1 MLAILICMP
10 VWGSAAK
17 AQTLE
22 PYAVFNETTGTLTF
36 KCNDEKPSNAYPL
49 NKDTNR
55 PLWITNNRNAIKT
68 VVFDASFAQARPP
81 TCYSWFLECKNL
93 TEIKG
98 IKNLNTEK
106 VTNMYRM
113 FSSCEQ
119 LTSLD
124 VSNFSTENVTNMSNM
139 FDGCKQLTSLD
150 VSNFNTRNVT
160 GMSKMFSGCK
170 KLASL
175 DVSNF
180 STENVTNMSNMF
192 SSCEQLTSLDVS
204 NFKTEKVTTLNS
216 MFWDCGQL
224 TSLDVSNFNTKNVT
238 GMTGMFCGCGQLT
251 SLDVSNFKT
260 EKVTNMG
267 SMFNGCKKL
276 TSLDVSNF
284 NTENV
289 TSMSSMFSGCW
300 QLTSLDL
307 SNFNTNKVRQMSYM
321 FYLSSNLKTIYASDM
336 FVTTKI
342 QGSLNMFKGCTS
354 LKGAIAYDENKI
366 DYRYANYKDGYFTQK
381 AQTLEPYAVF
391 DETTGTLTFKCN
403 DEKPSNAYSLNEDT
417 NEPLWITNNK
427 NAIKTVVFDA
437 SFAKAR
443 PTTCYYWF
451 RECTKLTEIKGID
464 NLNTEKVTNMN
475 SMFCGTFKLTSLD
488 VSNFNT
494 ENVTD
499 MDSMFCSSHITS
511 LDVSNFNTENV
522 TSMGSMFW
530 SCGDLTSLDVS
541 NFNTTKVTNMQ
552 RMFSWCIKLKSLDVS
567 KFNTTNVTNMSA
579 MFAFCPL
586 TSLDVSNFNTTNVTD
601 MGGMFAHCSL
611 TSIDVSNFNTEKV
624 TNMGSM
630 FSYNTKLTSLDVS
643 NFNTENVT
651 NMYEMFSYNSNL
663 KTIYAS
669 DMFVTTKV
677 QDSNDMF
684 KGCRSL
690 KGAIAYDE
698 SKVDHRYA
706 NYKDG
711 YFTQKTATA
720 ISSPTAANN
729 ETTDYFN
736 LQGIRTDN
744 MHKGINIVRH
754 GNKTTKVLVK

>member
-1 MLAILICMP
+1 M
-10 VWGSAAK
+10 
-17 AQTLE
+17 
-22 PYAVFNETTGTLTF
+22 
-36 KCNDEKPSNAYPL
+36 
-49 NKDTNR
+49 
-55 PLWITNNRNAIKT
+55 
-68 VVFDASFAQARPP
+68 
-81 TCYSWFLECKNL
+81 
-93 TEIKG
+93 
-98 IKNLNTEK
+98 
-106 VTNMYRM
+106 
-113 FSSCEQ
+113 
-119 LTSLD
+119 
-124 VSNFSTENVTNMSNM
+124 
-139 FDGCKQLTSLD
+139 
-150 VSNFNTRNVT
+150 
-160 GMSKMFSGCK
+160 
-170 KLASL
+170 
-175 DVSNF
+175 SNF

-192 SSCEQLTSLDVS
+192 SSCEQLASLDVS
-204 NFKTEKVTTLNS
+204 NFNTEKVTTLNS

-251 SLDVSNFKT
+251 SLDVSNFNT

-437 SFAKAR
+437 SFAQAR
-443 PTTCYYWF
+443 PTTCYSWF
-451 RECTKLTEIKGID
+451 RECNSLKEIQGIK

-475 SMFCGTFKLTSLD
+475 SMFRDCKQLTSLD

-499 MDSMFCSSHITS
+499 MG
-511 LDVSNFNTENV
+511 N
-522 TSMGSMFW
+522 
-530 SCGDLTSLDVS
+530 
-541 NFNTTKVTNMQ
+541 
-552 RMFSWCIKLKSLDVS
+552 MFSGC
-567 KFNTTNVTNMSA
+567 
-579 MFAFCPL
+579 
-586 TSLDVSNFNTTNVTD
+586 
-601 MGGMFAHCSL
+601 
-611 TSIDVSNFNTEKV
+611 EQ
-624 TNMGSM
+624 
-630 FSYNTKLTSLDVS
+630 LTSLDVS

-651 NMYEMFSYNSNL
+651 NMRYIFSSCKQLTSLDLSNFNTKNVKDMSAMFWNCEQLTLLDVSNFNTEKVTDMSSMFRNCKQLTSLDVSNFNTKNVKDMSFMFAFCTKLESLDLSNFNTKRVTTMSYMFYLSSNL

-669 DMFVTTKV
+669 DMFVTTIV
-677 QDSNDMF
+677 NSSEYMF
-684 KGCRSL
+684 EGCRSL

-698 SKVDHRYA
+698 SKTDYRYA

-720 ISSPTAANN
+720 ISSPTTANN

-754 GNKTTKVLVK
+754 GNKTIKVLVK

>member
-68 VVFDASFAQARPP
+68 VVFDASFAQARPT

-119 LTSLD
+119 LT
-124 VSNFSTENVTNMSNM
+124 
-139 FDGCKQLTSLD
+139 
-150 VSNFNTRNVT
+150 
-160 GMSKMFSGCK
+160 
-170 KLASL
+170 SL

-522 TSMGSMFW
+522 T
-530 SCGDLTSLDVS
+530 
-541 NFNTTKVTNMQ
+541 
-552 RMFSWCIKLKSLDVS
+552 
-567 KFNTTNVTNMSA
+567 
-579 MFAFCPL
+579 
-586 TSLDVSNFNTTNVTD
+586 
-601 MGGMFAHCSL
+601 
-611 TSIDVSNFNTEKV
+611 
-624 TNMGSM
+624 NMGSM